1 MGQDS
6 DFKKEELMEKVASG
20 QLKLHAIDQ
29 QVGPVEGVAVR
40 REAIAR
46 MTGIDT
52 KSLASFSIDA
62 AEVVGRNIEN
72 MIGAIQIPLGIAG
85 PVTIQGEYASGSFYL
100 PLATTE
106 GALVASTNRGCSVI
120 SACGGATVRI
130 FKDGM
135 TRAPVFSAR
144 DVVHA
149 REFVDWLADNFEAM
163 KAKADETTRF
173 GELVEATPFVVGT
186 DVHLRLR
193 FDTKDAMGM
202 NMATIASEAVSNYI
216 TEQFGI
222 ELVSLSGNMC
232 TDKKPSAINNILGR
246 GKTVV
251 AEVVIPEDL
260 VGAKLKTRCQSMAEV
275 NYRKNL
281 LGSARAGSMGYN
293 AHAANIVAALYLA
306 CGQDAAHVV
315 EGSSTITTMEMTPE
329 GNLHCC
335 VTMPAVQVGTVGGGT
350 GIATQRE
357 CLQILGVAGAGEPP
371 GVNAKKF
378 AEIIGV
384 AVLAGEISLIGAQSA
399 GHLARAHKQL
409 GRK

>member
-1 MGQDS
+1 
-6 DFKKEELMEKVASG
+6 
-20 QLKLHAIDQ
+20 
-29 QVGPVEGVAVR
+29 
-40 REAIAR
+40 
-46 MTGIDT
+46 
-52 KSLASFSIDA
+52 
-62 AEVVGRNIEN
+62 
-72 MIGAIQIPLGIAG
+72 
-85 PVTIQGEYASGSFYL
+85 
-100 PLATTE
+100 
-106 GALVASTNRGCSVI
+106 
-120 SACGGATVRI
+120 
-130 FKDGM
+130 
-135 TRAPVFSAR
+135 
-144 DVVHA
+144 
-149 REFVDWLADNFEAM
+149 
-163 KAKADETTRF
+163 
-173 GELVEATPFVVGT
+173 
-186 DVHLRLR
+186 
-193 FDTKDAMGM
+193 
-202 NMATIASEAVSNYI
+202 
-216 TEQFGI
+216 
-222 ELVSLSGNMC
+222 MC